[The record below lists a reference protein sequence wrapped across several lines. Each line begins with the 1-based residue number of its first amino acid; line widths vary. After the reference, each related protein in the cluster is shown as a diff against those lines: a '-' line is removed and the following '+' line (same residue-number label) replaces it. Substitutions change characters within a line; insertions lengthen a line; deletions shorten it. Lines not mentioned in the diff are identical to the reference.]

1 MVVLIVVVVV
11 FAIIG
16 TVVCVVVGIA
26 YAQKVVRSHYHV
38 LQKYTLASDYV
49 VADLAEGALPLGL
62 GGREDGLGGNSSRDL
77 ESGSGGEGLLSR
89 WTGGAGS
96 TGVNGGGRGGYMRA
110 PTSAADYGGAIELS
124 TQRSPLQHSNSSSF
138 TDRTS
143 LSPPLPSAPPLPA
156 GASDYL
162 PGGAMERD
170 MSALSMGSSD
180 PYAGAS
186 APYDPHVH
194 HFSRDQYQ
202 ELARRGLV

>member
-62 GGREDGLGGNSSRDL
+62 GGREDGLGDNVGRDL
-77 ESGSGGEGLLSR
+77 ESGSGSGGGSGRGLPAR
-89 WTGGAGS
+89 EAGATGAAS
-96 TGVNGGGRGGYMRA
+96 GGGRGGYMRV
-110 PTSAADYGGAIELS
+110 PTSPVEDSAAIELS
-124 TQRSPLQHSNSSSF
+124 VQRSPLQRSTSA
-138 TDRTS
+138 DRTYLS
-143 LSPPLPSAPPLPA
+143 LPTPSAPPLPA
-156 GASDYL
+156 GAGDYL

-170 MSALSMGSSD
+170 LSALSSASSD

-194 HFSRDQYQ
+194 RFSRDQYQ

>member
-26 YAQKVVRSHYHV
+26 YAQRVVRTHYHV

-62 GGREDGLGGNSSRDL
+62 GGREEGLGDDPGRDL
-77 ESGSGGEGLLSR
+77 EGGGGLLSR
-89 WTGGAGS
+89 WSGGDSTGG
-96 TGVNGGGRGGYMRA
+96 GGGRGGYMRA
-110 PTSAADYGGAIELS
+110 PTSAIEDGAIELS
-124 TQRSPLQHSNSSSF
+124 EQRSPLQRLGSE
-138 TDRTS
+138 RAS
-143 LSPPLPSAPPLPA
+143 LPLPSAPPLPA
-156 GASDYL
+156 GSADHL
-162 PGGAMERD
+162 PGSAMERD
-170 MSALSMGSSD
+170 MSAGSSASSD

-194 HFSRDQYQ
+194 RFSRDQYQ
-202 ELARRGLV
+202 ELARRGLL